1 MKKKIFSF
9 FYLYYKYIILFFS
22 LNISLLTIYVG
33 YKHFT
38 QKEDWDKILL
48 NYGTREITFQFDQ
61 DIINPSSY
69 EQAIE
74 TWQTK
79 LGLDFEPPLSGSIR
93 TINNKSFI
101 YTLHTPIPP
110 NKSVKIISSNIAAS
124 IHDKSINL
132 KINGHSVNELPYT
145 LPAKQF
151 QILYAQRIK
160 KDLKSPLTLSINM
173 PIDLKKLKKSLV
185 ILDNSQKIPYRLHYQ
200 ETTNFIPGNNS
211 ISTDFQKIVVTI
223 KHLKPNT
230 RYTIIHSNNGLVSFQ
245 DEFSTYSL
253 PTWKGISSDPFEIY
267 QDFTIEKEIWLQ
279 SSNPLKETQN
289 KNSLLQ
295 IVPLVPE
302 VDYTIS
308 NSNILITGSFQA
320 NTSYTITFI
329 PKNIKDIYNQKLTD
343 IFTTNLFIKH
353 ADPGIKYPLGI
364 ILLNKKNPIIPIET
378 INISNLTVKFQVIR
392 SDYYIART
400 LQNNEVAVPIQ
411 TTNIILDTVPDKMQ
425 KFNFDLNTI
434 TNNQSGLI
442 QISFHNAE
450 LKESPPV
457 LKVILSSSLLT
468 AYTSF
473 NNLVFYARDIE
484 TQAPLADMTIMIYD
498 KERGSYQDLGRTGS
512 DGLLRVPKP
521 NLSLALLEE
530 PLFIGILNNDIT
542 FAGYGSTFKDSFTQ
556 PYYYSAQVFD
566 GDIAYPLTI
575 KNMIFTDKSSY
586 NAGESVNIHAIA
598 RDYDNGILSTK
609 SSFFKSNITI
619 TILDPED
626 KELTNI
632 TKKWTEFGS
641 FNVSYPLE
649 NTAPIGNYR
658 VIAKSRA
665 KQPPFYSETYF
676 KVDTAEPTPIDLS
689 IQLNTNIYYYGD
701 LLNFSITTSDFLN
714 SPIDM
719 PISYEAS
726 MNTAPYFSS
735 IYPDYTFNEY
745 DFPSKTEI
753 LIKQKK
759 NSRNNI
765 VFSKKL
771 KQFRSNNGYLT
782 ITVIAHPT
790 NMPAITNT
798 TNDIP
803 ILLPLQLGLKP
814 QYYNLPVLQTNTFY
828 MLALNT
834 VNQQLASNIK
844 AKFYIEY
851 YAYNDDKQNILQK
864 IFFFFKRKIIYNKKI
879 KLGNDKIEFIPTKPG
894 RYVAHLQAKYKKNN
908 IHSSVNFEVYN
919 QEEINDITSKKL
931 TMHLDKPKYN
941 SGEKA
946 ILSVINPY
954 SKSRL
959 LLFLERKNTIETR
972 SIESTNSL
980 ISTEIPLTIDDEPN
994 IIISALLISL
1004 EPKNVDPLY
1013 SGRLSLAIN
1022 PRHQELLINIGT
1034 EKPKYTPGEKVRL
1047 ELDAINYA
1055 NIRVNGE
1062 AVVIVRDRSIPNFNI
1077 IPNPVDIFYN
1087 PKPFSCSLW
1096 DSGFLQNNP
1105 QPIMRPLRLADNMA
1119 STAGYIRSDI
1129 KYTAFYQ
1136 GNVKLYH
1143 NKKTIVE
1150 FNLPDNITSFDIT
1163 ILGYDQNSLF
1173 GKTNIIISVS
1183 RSMTS
1188 DLLASKFVR
1197 IGDQPIWG
1205 TIVKNKTAEILDTE
1219 VNLENPYTNY
1229 STNLTLLP
1237 QSQQSVLIQTLIKS
1251 NQSQTWTVQASNS
1264 KYQDGFTK
1272 EIPIII
1278 ENPWETASYSGIISN
1293 SNSIHIALDTNNLLK
1308 QQLAIQI
1315 SPSPLLTIKPLITKI
1330 ITNKSLYLSDIIQ
1343 RIFLISSNEQLLNSL
1358 GLTDLL
1364 PTELRNIVNNDIKNL
1379 NNYIVSNKINM
1390 IPVSMFLP
1398 VPEYTILRTYHT
1410 LLHAQKSGY
1419 NIDPH
1424 LLEHFKIAAD
1434 QYAQKKFS
1442 PNLSPYLQTVYQ
1454 LYAWKLQTLDKSL
1467 SKDNFSLLVNN
1478 IRIDNAQI
1486 HALILDIMNILGFP
1500 SEQIKEQIEKIN
1512 NEKIESVSS
1521 IIFSTNSF
1529 ENNNIANTMINQT
1542 SSQYNALKII
1552 NGIDTNKINSINSYL
1567 LYAHRFG
1574 NYKQESSNYK
1584 VSLNKKPIIF
1594 QKNSAII
1601 QLDNKNSTVCL
1612 DFENSGIPYFY
1623 SINYQRIPLKSKNFV
1638 NQGFNIEKTIY
1649 DDNKK
1654 VTNNILK
1661 IGKTYTIIIDV
1672 IPNIVKDQYIYIIDP
1687 LYATLHAT
1695 SSQNQSAS
1703 LYSTSIQNTAVHLSA
1718 RIRNQNKIQLKY
1730 LVTPTIA
1737 GTWVAPAIQVFD
1749 KENPEMFSYKSQP
1762 PISIE

>member
-9 FYLYYKYIILFFS
+9 FYPYYKYIILFFG
-22 LNISLLTIYVG
+22 LIISILTIYVR
-33 YKHFT
+33 YKHSI
-38 QKEDWDKILL
+38 QKEDLNKILL

-74 TWQTK
+74 AWETK
-79 LGLDFEPPLSGSIR
+79 LGLDFEPPLLGSIR

-110 NKSVKIISSNIAAS
+110 DQPIKIINSNIATF
-124 IHDKSINL
+124 IHDKRL
-132 KINGHSVNELPYT
+132 KLTINGYSVNELPYI

-151 QILYAQRIK
+151 QILYAQRVK
-160 KDLKSPLTLSINM
+160 KDLKSPLILSVNM

-185 ILDNSQKIPYRLHYQ
+185 ISANSKKIPYQLHYQ
-200 ETTNFIPGNNS
+200 ETTNFISRNHS
-211 ISTDFQKIVVTI
+211 ISTNFQKIVVTL

-230 RYTIIHSNNGLVSFQ
+230 KYTIISSNNGAVSFQ
-245 DEFSTYSL
+245 DEFSTYSP
-253 PTWKGISSDPFEIY
+253 PTWKGFSSDPFEIY
-267 QDFTIEKEIWLQ
+267 QDFTVEKEIWLQ

-295 IVPLVPE
+295 IVPLVPDA
-302 VDYTIS
+302 DYIIS
-308 NSNILITGSFQA
+308 NSNILITGSFQG

-329 PKNIKDIYNQKLTD
+329 PQNIRDIYNQKLTNT
-343 IFTTNLFIKH
+343 FMTNLLIKH
-353 ADPGIKYPLGI
+353 RDPGIKYPSGLM
-364 ILLNKKNPIIPIET
+364 LLNKKNPIIPIET

-400 LQNNEVAVPIQ
+400 LQNHEVAVPIQ
-411 TTNIILDTVPDKMQ
+411 TTNIIIDTVPDKIQ
-425 KFNFDLNTI
+425 KIDFNLNTI

-450 LKESPPV
+450 LQESPPV
-457 LKVILSSSLLT
+457 LKAILSCSLLT

-473 NNLVFYARDIE
+473 NNLVFYARDME
-484 TQAPLADMTIMIYD
+484 TQAPLADMMIMIYD
-498 KERGSYQDLGRTGS
+498 KERGSYQDLGRTSS

-530 PLFIGILNNDIT
+530 PLFVGILNNDIT

-556 PYYYSAQVFD
+556 PHYYSAQVFD
-566 GDIAYPLTI
+566 GDITYPLTI

-586 NAGESVNIHAIA
+586 NTGENVNIHAIA
-598 RDYDNGILSTK
+598 RDHENGILSTK
-609 SSFFKSNITI
+609 SAFFKSNITI
-619 TILDPED
+619 SIFDPEG

-641 FNVSYPLE
+641 LNVSYSLE
-649 NTAPIGNYR
+649 NSAPLGNYR
-658 VIAKSRA
+658 IIAKSRV
-665 KQPPFYSETYF
+665 KQPTFYSETYF
-676 KVDTAEPTPIDLS
+676 TVDTAAPTPIDLS
-689 IQLNTNIYYYGD
+689 IQLNTNIYYYSD
-701 LLNFSITTSDFLN
+701 LLNFSITASDFLN
-714 SPIDM
+714 SVIDI

-726 MNTAPYFSS
+726 MKTTPYFSS
-735 IYPDYTFNEY
+735 VYPDYTFNQH
-745 DFPSKTEI
+745 DFPSKTDI

-759 NSRNNI
+759 NSKNNI

-782 ITVIAHPT
+782 ITAIAHPT

-798 TNDIP
+798 TNNIP
-803 ILLPLQLGLKP
+803 VLLPLQLGLKP
-814 QYYNLPVLQTNTFY
+814 QYYHLPVLQTNTFY

-834 VNQQLASNIK
+834 SNQQIASNIK
-844 AKFYIEY
+844 AEFYIEY
-851 YAYNDDKQNILQK
+851 DSSKPTDKPNILQN
-864 IFFFFKRKIIYNKKI
+864 IFFLLKKKIIYNKKI
-879 KLGNDKIEFIPTKPG
+879 KLGNDKIEFVPTKPG
-894 RYVAHLQAKYKKNN
+894 KYIAHLQAKYKKNN
-908 IHSSVNFEVYN
+908 IHSSVRFEVHD
-919 QEEINDITSKKL
+919 QKEMNDITAKNL

-946 ILSVINPY
+946 ILSIINPY
-954 SKSRL
+954 PKSRL

-972 SIESTNSL
+972 NIESTNSL
-980 ISTEIPLTIDDEPN
+980 ISTEIPLTIEDEPN
-994 IIISALLISL
+994 ITISALLTSL
-1004 EPKNVDPLY
+1004 TPQNIDPLY

-1022 PRHQELLINIGT
+1022 PRHQELFINIST
-1034 EKPKYTPGEKVRL
+1034 EKLKYTPGEKVRL
-1047 ELDAINYA
+1047 ELDAVNYA
-1055 NIRVNGE
+1055 NTGIDGE
-1062 AVVIVRDRSIPNFNI
+1062 AVVIVRDKSIPNFNI
-1077 IPNPVDIFYN
+1077 IPNPVDIFYS

-1096 DSGFLQNNP
+1096 DSGFLQNNA
-1105 QPIMRPLRLADNMA
+1105 QSMVRPLRLGAAMA
-1119 STAGYIRSDI
+1119 NTSEYIRSDI

-1136 GNVKLYH
+1136 GNVKLHH

-1150 FNLPDNITSFDIT
+1150 FNLPDNITSFDISV
-1163 ILGYDQNSLF
+1163 LGYDKNSLF
-1173 GKTNIIISVS
+1173 GKTNMIIFVS

-1205 TIVKNKTAEILDTE
+1205 TIVKNKTEEILKTE
-1219 VNLENPYTNY
+1219 VNLQNPYTNY
-1229 STNLTLLP
+1229 STNITLLP

-1272 EIPIII
+1272 NIPIII

-1293 SNSIHIALDTNNLLK
+1293 SNTIHIALDTNNLLK

-1315 SPSPLLTIKPLITKI
+1315 SSSPLLTIKPLITKI
-1330 ITNKSLYLSDIIQ
+1330 ITNKSLYLSDIVQ
-1343 RIFLISSNEQLLNSL
+1343 RIFLISSNEQLLHSL

-1364 PTELRNIVNNDIKNL
+1364 PAKLRNIVNNDIQNL
-1379 NNYIVSNKINM
+1379 NNYIISNKINM

-1398 VPEYTILRTYHT
+1398 VSEYTILRAYYA

-1419 NIDPH
+1419 HIDPH
-1424 LLEHFKIAAD
+1424 LLEYFKIAVG
-1434 QYAQKKFS
+1434 QYAQKKFN

-1454 LYAWKLQTLDKSL
+1454 LYAWKLQALDKSL
-1467 SKDNFSLLVNN
+1467 SKDNFSLLLNN
-1478 IRIDNAQI
+1478 IRINNAQI
-1486 HALILDIMNILGFP
+1486 NALILDIMNILGF
-1500 SEQIKEQIEKIN
+1500 SSGQIKEQIEKVN

-1529 ENNNIANTMINQT
+1529 ENNDIASTMINQT
-1542 SSQYNALKII
+1542 SFQYNALKII
-1552 NGIDTNKINSINSYL
+1552 NGIDTNKMNSIDSYL
-1567 LYAHRFG
+1567 LYAHKFVNHKQEPI
-1574 NYKQESSNYK
+1574 NYKIF
-1584 VSLNKKPIIF
+1584 LNKDPIIF
-1594 QKNSAII
+1594 QTNSAII
-1601 QLDNKNSTVCL
+1601 PLDNKNITAHL
-1612 DFENSGIPYFY
+1612 DFENSDVPYFY
-1623 SINYQRIPLKSKNFV
+1623 SISYQRIPLKSKNFV

-1654 VTNNILK
+1654 ITNNILK
-1661 IGKTYTIIIDV
+1661 IGKTYTIIIDI
-1672 IPNIVKDQYIYIIDP
+1672 IPNIAQDQYICIIDP
-1687 LYATLHAT
+1687 LHAGLQAT
-1695 SSQNQSAS
+1695 SSQHQS
-1703 LYSTSIQNTAVHLSA
+1703 LSIQNTAVHLFA

-1730 LVTPTIA
+1730 LITPTIA
-1737 GTWVAPAIQVFD
+1737 GTWTAPAIQVFD
-1749 KENPEMFSYKSQP
+1749 KENPEIFSYKIQP
-1762 PISIE
+1762 IISIK